1 MDKAYILLPGRKFIV
16 GTVEIKDGRF
26 AAINPA
32 EGEADKL
39 ILPGF
44 RNCHGHTAMTL
55 VRGLGSGLP
64 LQRWLEE
71 AIFPVEAK
79 MSADDVYAGTLWGT
93 LEMLAGGTT
102 EVIDMYDFPAECERA
117 FDELGFKGSV
127 SRVGLSFVPNR
138 LEEAIRFAEEH
149 PRSHVSVHSEYLT
162 DEKYCRGLA
171 EANRRL
177 KRFLHVHVSETE
189 KEHAECLKR
198 HGRTPIAYLK
208 DTGLLDNGGYAA
220 HCVYATDDDFRIM
233 ADYGIALVHNPS
245 SNMKLGSGFA
255 RIARALEF
263 GVTVRLGTDGCASN
277 DNLDLFEEMHLAS
290 LIAKGVS
297 REPTLLNA
305 WEVLEM
311 AFGGNAIE
319 VGREADFCV
328 VDLNRLH
335 LRPIEKLEN
344 LIVYSMHASDVVET
358 YVRGRKLYDHGKFPE
373 ADIDKIKEE
382 FDAGVRHCHGR

>member
-1 MDKAYILLPGRKFIV
+1 
-16 GTVEIKDGRF
+16 
-26 AAINPA
+26 
-32 EGEADKL
+32 
-39 ILPGF
+39 
-44 RNCHGHTAMTL
+44 
-55 VRGLGSGLP
+55 
-64 LQRWLEE
+64 
-71 AIFPVEAK
+71 

-117 FDELGFKGSV
+117 FNELGFKGSV
-127 SRVGLSFVPNR
+127 SRVGLSFIPNR

-149 PRSHVSVHSEYLT
+149 PLSHVSVHSEYLT

-177 KRFLHVHVSETE
+177 KHFLNVHVSETE
-189 KEHAECLKR
+189 KEHAECLQR

-255 RIARALEF
+255 RIDRALEL

-277 DNLDLFEEMHLAS
+277 DNLDMFEEMHLAS

-297 REPTLLNA
+297 RDPTRLNA
-305 WEVLEM
+305 WETLEM
-311 AFGGNAIE
+311 ALGGNTIE
-319 VGREADFCV
+319 VGREADFFV
-328 VDLNRLH
+328 VDLKRLH
-335 LRPIEKLEN
+335 LRPIGENLAN

-358 YVRGRKLYDHGKFPE
+358 YVRGEKLYDHGTFPK
-373 ADIDKIKEE
+373 ADVDKIKEV